1 MTSLLHPDLIER
13 LRTAKQIVVFSGAGL
28 SAESGIPTFRDS
40 KNSLWA
46 NTDPMAVASLQGFE
60 LDPEKVWA
68 WHEDM
73 RKLFADAKPNPGH
86 DGIALLEM
94 LLQPAKVRVITQNI
108 DGFHQEAGS
117 SWVAEIHGT
126 TTRVRCHR
134 RCGYVAK
141 WEGDTQRQCPIC
153 GAPVRPD
160 VVWFGEALDEMLFQ
174 VAEDSC
180 ESADIFFAVGTS
192 GVVQPAASLALL
204 AKNAGAL
211 TVEVNFGET
220 PFTPFADISVR
231 ASASDFFTELCK
243 GIRAMRLRQVRK

>member
-1 MTSLLHPDLIER
+1 MTATLNPVILER

-28 SAESGIPTFRDS
+28 SAESGIPTFRDAT
-40 KNSLWA
+40 NCLWA
-46 NTDPMAVASLQGFE
+46 NIDPMAVASLQGFE
-60 LDPEKVWA
+60 QDPEKVWA

-73 RKLFADAKPNPGH
+73 RKLFSDAKPNAGH

-134 RCGYVAK
+134 KCGYVAN
-141 WEGDTQRQCPIC
+141 WVVDAPQRCPIC

-174 VAEDSC
+174 VAKESC
-180 ESADIFFAVGTS
+180 ETADIFFAVGTS
-192 GVVQPAASLALL
+192 GVVQPAAGLALL

-211 TVEVNFGET
+211 TVEVNLGET
-220 PFTPFADISVR
+220 PFTPFADVSVR
-231 ASASDFFTELCK
+231 ASASEFFTELCK
-243 GIRAMRLRQVRK
+243 VIRAMRLRQVRK